1 MPKTKKKPSR
11 PIRETNRRKAVANS
25 TSLDRTR
32 RTAKRTVAKKKTA
45 IKRKAKKVNQARRKL
60 AQAETAL
67 ILEQTPDSTRV

>member
-25 TSLDRTR
+25 KSLDRTR

-67 ILEQTPDSTRV
+67 ILERTPNSTPE

>member
-25 TSLDRTR
+25 KSLDRTR
-32 RTAKRTVAKKKTA
+32 RTAKRTVAKRTTA

-67 ILEQTPDSTRV
+67 ILEQTPDSTRA